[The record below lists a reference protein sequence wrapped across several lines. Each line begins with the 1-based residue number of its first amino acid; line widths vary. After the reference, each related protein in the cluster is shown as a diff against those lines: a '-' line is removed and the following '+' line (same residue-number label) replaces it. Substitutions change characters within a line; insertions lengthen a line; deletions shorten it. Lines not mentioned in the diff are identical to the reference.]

1 MILNP
6 QSKDCNTENNT
17 HQAVQM
23 NPRRKGTT
31 VSKVLEET
39 KPHQDVHEQDGKMH
53 HDTVINMVSNDI
65 GQSRQILEN

>member
-1 MILNP
+1 
-6 QSKDCNTENNT
+6 
-17 HQAVQM
+17 M